1 MISRAEDWNLY
12 LYINSPFVCL
22 RQLLLVLLP
31 LMATVTP
38 ADLAGFRSVDTLLQP
53 RLVIVSFT
61 PDYQSSDPGSDT
73 IYYAAQRPLGWKDF
87 QGKPTKLSEDAAVC
101 YSSFG
106 YIGKAMQHRDTI
118 FVTVTLQ
125 VFFVKSASWVKPGEV
140 DDYSL
145 QHEQL
150 HFDLTKIAA
159 EYYRKTVLATPMHPD
174 DYDSYLQYLFLDAFR
189 YMNRLQDQ
197 YDTETRHGMDHRAQ
211 AMWDKKVEAEMKGY

>member
-1 MISRAEDWNLY
+1 M
-12 LYINSPFVCL
+12 V
-22 RQLLLVLLP
+22 VLLP
-31 LMATVTP
+31 LMAAVTP
-38 ADLAGFRSVDTLLQP
+38 DVPAGLRPVDTLLQP

-73 IYYAAQRPLGWKDF
+73 VYYAAQHPLSWKDF
-87 QGKPTKLSEDAAVC
+87 QGKPTRLSEDAAVC

-106 YIGKAMQHRDTI
+106 YIGSAMQRRDTI

-159 EYYRKTVLATPMHPD
+159 ERYRKSVLATRMHPD

-189 YMNRLQDQ
+189 DMNHLQDQ
-197 YDTETRHGMDHRAQ
+197 YDRETRHGLDHQAQ
-211 AMWDKKVEAEMKGY
+211 AMWEKKVEVQMKGD